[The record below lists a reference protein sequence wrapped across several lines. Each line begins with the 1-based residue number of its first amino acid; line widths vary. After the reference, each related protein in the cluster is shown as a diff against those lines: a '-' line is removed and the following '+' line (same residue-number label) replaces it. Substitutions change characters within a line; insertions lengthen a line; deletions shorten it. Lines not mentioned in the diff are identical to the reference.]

1 MVSPVTARFVVV
13 AFVEVV
19 LVVMRL
25 LMVEEAE
32 TAIPMVEVGE
42 SALFTI
48 DQSRKDEE
56 MKSTPG
62 IAAMTLL
69 DPSVLR
75 SDEVRPAKLRTPVD
89 EKDEVAVPPKYAD
102 PVTESW
108 VDEARRKFQS
118 AVMVSD

>member
-1 MVSPVTARFVVV
+1 MIAWETTPAVALRMPESEVASLVSPETWRLVVV
-13 AFVEVV
+13 ALVEVV
-19 LVVMRL
+19 LRVMRL

-32 TAIPMVEVGE
+32 IAMPMVVVGE

-48 DQSRKDEE
+48 DQSLKEVL

-62 IAAMTLL
+62 MAAITLL

-75 SDEVRPAKLRTPVD
+75 SDEVRPARLRTPVD

-102 PVTESW
+102 
-108 VDEARRKFQS
+108 
-118 AVMVSD
+118 